1 MTSPQQQYQQQLQ
14 QQPQQQQQQYQQQ
27 LQQQQQ
33 QYQQPQQQQQYQQY
47 QQQPQLTA
55 QQQLE
60 QQQLEQHYT
69 QIYAKLTEM
78 LSTPNGKFYMDRFQL
93 LPLLQTKDAIPR
105 EKMASFF
112 KHLLAYTYTATA
124 AEIANHEEIN
134 KQLEE
139 IKAAL
144 KKLIKEEKPV
154 EEPAAAAPPS
164 G

>member
-1 MTSPQQQYQQQLQ
+1 
-14 QQPQQQQQQYQQQ
+14 
-27 LQQQQQ
+27 
-33 QYQQPQQQQQYQQY
+33 
-47 QQQPQLTA
+47 
-55 QQQLE
+55 
-60 QQQLEQHYT
+60 
-69 QIYAKLTEM
+69 M
-78 LSTPNGKFYMDRFQL
+78 LSTPNGKFYMDKFQL
-93 LPLLQTKDAIPR
+93 VPLLQTKDAIPR

-139 IKAAL
+139 IKATL

-154 EEPAAAAPPS
+154 EEPAAAEPPS

>member
-1 MTSPQQQYQQQLQ
+1 MTSPQQLYQL
-14 QQPQQQQQQYQQQ
+14 QQPQQQQY
-27 LQQQQQ
+27 QQQ
-33 QYQQPQQQQQYQQY
+33 QYQQPQQQYQQPQQQQYQQP

-105 EKMASFF
+105 ERMESFF

-134 KQLEE
+134 KQLAE
-139 IKAAL
+139 IKATL
-144 KKLIKEEKPV
+144 KKFIKEEKIV
-154 EEPAAAAPPS
+154 EQVAAPPS

>member
-1 MTSPQQQYQQQLQ
+1 MQPPQMQQVQQSNQTS
-14 QQPQQQQQQYQQQ
+14 
-27 LQQQQQ
+27 
-33 QYQQPQQQQQYQQY
+33 
-47 QQQPQLTA
+47 

-69 QIYAKLTEM
+69 HIYAKLTEM
-78 LSTPNGKFYMDRFQL
+78 LSSPNGKFYMDRFQL

-105 EKMASFF
+105 ETMASFF

-139 IKAAL
+139 IKATL
-144 KKLIKEEKPV
+144 KKLIKEEKQV
-154 EEPAAAAPPS
+154 EEPAVAVPS
-164 G
+164 